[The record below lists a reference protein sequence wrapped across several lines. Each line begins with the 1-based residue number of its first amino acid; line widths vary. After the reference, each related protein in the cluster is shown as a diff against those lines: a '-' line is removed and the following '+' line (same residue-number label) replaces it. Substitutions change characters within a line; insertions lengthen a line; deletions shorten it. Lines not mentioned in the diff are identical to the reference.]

1 MKRGEKLK
9 GGQHTKSRALK
20 LSSMRV
26 ILIQAN
32 VGVDKKGKIYTWVYT
47 NYIDQRIRISKN
59 ECLIKRERER
69 GWGDVMN
76 EVIVFAPR

>member
-1 MKRGEKLK
+1 M
-9 GGQHTKSRALK
+9 K
-20 LSSMRV
+20 LSSMEV

-32 VGVDKKGKIYTWVYT
+32 VGVNKKGKIYTWVYT

-59 ECLIKRERER
+59 ECLIKKRKRER

-76 EVIVFAPR
+76 EVIVFAPK